1 MTITENV
8 KKFKSELGPGVH
20 LVAATKMNDAARI
33 REAIAAGVEICGE
46 NRVQE
51 LLEKL
56 EQNAYEGSRLH
67 FIGHLQKNKAKYIVG
82 KVELI
87 QSVDTLE
94 LIDVIGA
101 LASRRGIVQD
111 ILLEINIAA
120 EPSKSGFAPDEIYA
134 ALDYADKVSGV
145 HVRGLMS
152 VPPICSES
160 VQNRP
165 YFEHL
170 KQLFIDISTKKYD
183 NNSMD
188 FLSAGMSGDY
198 LEAVECGSN
207 MVRIGSAIFGPR
219 DYSKH

>member
-8 KKFKSELGPGVH
+8 KKIKSELGPGVH

-134 ALDYADKVSGV
+134 ALDHADKVSGV

>member
-8 KKFKSELGPGVH
+8 KKIKSELGPGVH

-120 EPSKSGFAPDEIYA
+120 EPSKSGFAPDDIYA
-134 ALDYADKVSGV
+134 ALDHADKVNGV

-165 YFEHL
+165 YFERL
-170 KQLFIDISTKKYD
+170 KQLFVDISTKKYD

>member
-8 KKFKSELGPGVH
+8 KKIKSELGPGVH

-165 YFEHL
+165 YFERL

>member
-8 KKFKSELGPGVH
+8 KKIKSELGPGVH

>member
-8 KKFKSELGPGVH
+8 KKIKSELGPGVH

-120 EPSKSGFAPDEIYA
+120 EPSKSGFAPDDIYA

-165 YFEHL
+165 YFERL

>member
-8 KKFKSELGPGVH
+8 KKIKSELGPGVH

-33 REAIAAGVEICGE
+33 REAISAGVEICGE

-120 EPSKSGFAPDEIYA
+120 EPSKSGFAPDDIYA

-165 YFEHL
+165 YFERL